1 MFKWFNRKTA
11 TPTDHS
17 VIRLFG
23 YSVISPIRLFGNSV
37 IRATRKGF
45 TLIEL
50 LVVIGIMGLLGT
62 ASVGGYRAMQRGM
75 AERGVMESVNSFI
88 RAAYQRAQID
98 RQPVV
103 VYFWNETIREA
114 TDDFNEIVVG
124 RAVAVR
130 RHGRITKVNGN
141 FLYDEFADLN
151 LTYQTD
157 DEEGAGGDDSNTM
170 FIYPVDS
177 LSQSEGGFLRTT
189 VRGKVLKKTITPLY
203 LSSADGTLQSGGQG
217 ANQPASGN
225 ANSGE
230 IETYVFQMVDAGGV
244 TWQAGMAYGFEFA
257 ELELPH
263 NYIFGLNYSTS
274 AGQPVQEAGTLVFD
288 VGYNEG
294 NGMSSGTQGGLGSRS
309 TILVSSLRPGE
320 GGTLTAKSVGQ
331 SGDPTGSLK

>member
-1 MFKWFNRKTA
+1 MFKWFNREKT
-11 TPTDHS
+11 TPTDPS
-17 VIRLFG
+17 VIQLFS
-23 YSVISPIRLFGNSV
+23 YSV

-75 AERGVMESVNSFI
+75 AERGVMESVDSFV

-114 TDDFNEIVVG
+114 NDDFNEIVVG

-170 FIYPVDS
+170 LLYPVDS
-177 LSQSEGGFLRTT
+177 LSEAESSGNLRRTA
-189 VRGKVLKKTITPLY
+189 VRGKVLKKKITPLY
-203 LSSADGTLQSGGQG
+203 LSSADGTLQSGASG
-217 ANQPASGN
+217 ANQPGSGDS
-225 ANSGE
+225 NSGE
-230 IETYVFQMVDAGGV
+230 IETYVFQTVDAGGV
-244 TWQAGMAYGFEFA
+244 TWETGMAYGFEFA
-257 ELELPH
+257 HLELPH
-263 NYIFGLNYSTS
+263 NYIFGSTYSTS
-274 AGQPVQEAGTLVFD
+274 AGQPVKEAGTLVFD

-294 NGMSSGTQGGLGSRS
+294 NGMSSGTQGGLGSRAQ
-309 TILVSSLRPGE
+309 ILVSSLRPGE
-320 GGTLTAKSVGQ
+320 GGSLTAKSVGQ

>member
-1 MFKWFNRKTA
+1 MR
-11 TPTDHS
+11 
-17 VIRLFG
+17 R
-23 YSVISPIRLFGNSV
+23 
-37 IRATRKGF
+37 GF

-75 AERGVMESVNSFI
+75 AERGVMESVDSFI

-114 TDDFNEIVVG
+114 SDDFNEVVVG

-130 RHGRITKVNGN
+130 RHGRITKADGN

-157 DEEGAGGDDSNTM
+157 DEEGSGGDDSNTM
-170 FIYPVDS
+170 FLYPVDS
-177 LSQSEGGFLRTT
+177 LTDAESGGSLRRTT
-189 VRGKVLKKTITPLY
+189 VRNKVLKKTITPPY
-203 LSSADGTLQSGGQG
+203 LSSENGTLQSGASG

-225 ANSGE
+225 SNSGT
-230 IETYVFQMVDAGGV
+230 IETYVFEKVADGGV
-244 TWQAGMAYGFEFA
+244 TWETGMAYGFEFA
-257 ELELPH
+257 MLELPH
-263 NYIFGLNYSTS
+263 NYIFGSSYSTS

-288 VGYNEG
+288 VGYNDG
-294 NGMSSGTQGGLGSRS
+294 DGMSSGSLGGLGSRK
-309 TILVSSLRPGE
+309 TILVSSLRPGAA
-320 GGTLTAKSVGQ
+320 GTLTAKKVDQ
-331 SGDPTGSLK
+331 SSDPTGALK